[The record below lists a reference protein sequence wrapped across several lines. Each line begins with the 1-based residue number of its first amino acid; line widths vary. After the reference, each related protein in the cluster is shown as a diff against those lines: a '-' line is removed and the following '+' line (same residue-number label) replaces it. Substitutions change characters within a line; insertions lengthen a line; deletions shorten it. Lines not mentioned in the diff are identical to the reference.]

1 MATTFAPSTA
11 TTPAE
16 STLSRQREKDELSG
30 GDQGPSAEAKL
41 GFSISVILVCI
52 GASITT
58 ISLVF
63 IIFTFR
69 DRYF

>member
-1 MATTFAPSTA
+1 MTTTFAPSTGA
-11 TTPAE
+11 TLADTP
-16 STLSRQREKDELSG
+16 SREQTDEFGG
-30 GDQGPSAEAKL
+30 GDQGPSAEEKL
-41 GFSISVILVCI
+41 GFSISVILVGV

-69 DRYF
+69 DRYLE